1 MGAKWQRFDV
11 VIPKAIKSTK
21 DKLALGEHIVEYIR
35 QRTEKGK
42 DNEYKNF
49 PKYSDKYEASLDFKI
64 GGKSKGQRPDL
75 KLTGDMLADLQVL
88 SIRGDKLLIGY
99 KNGSKSNAKAD
110 GHQTGWQGQ
119 RPNAE
124 RPFLGFEGS
133 EKAKLKSI
141 IKEHVAAVKDDDT
154 SLRAYAYLSA
164 KDIKTKVKPRIKP
177 DETLDED

>member
-11 VIPKAIKSTK
+11 LIPKTIKSTK

-42 DNEYKNF
+42 DNEGGRF
-49 PKYSDKYEASLDFKI
+49 PKYSKAYAESLDFRI
-64 GGKSKGQRPDL
+64 AGKSRGKPDL
-75 KLTGDMLADLQVL
+75 KLTGDMLADLEVL
-88 SIRGDKLLIGY
+88 SIKGDKLLIGY
-99 KNGSKSNAKAD
+99 KNGTISNAKAD
-110 GHQTGWQGQ
+110 GHQTGWQGE
-119 RPNAE
+119 RPNAA